1 MRLVIGISVGEIVL
15 KGKNRRHFED
25 ALINKIRR
33 SLDEIEIERIY
44 KEIGKIYVDLKNESD
59 IDEGINRIKNVFGI
73 VYVSKCLRVDKSLEL
88 AEDAIDKAIESKD
101 INKEWTFKII
111 ASRADKD
118 FPMKSPEIN
127 RHFGGY
133 VLKKYQSS
141 SVDVHNPQ
149 YPIYIDI
156 RESIYVYID
165 RVKGLGGM
173 PMGTNGKGLVLL
185 SGGIDSPVASFMMA
199 RRGIEINAVHF
210 HSYPYTSERAE
221 KKVMDLAKIVSRYT
235 GPMKVFSVN
244 ILNIQRAIGEH
255 CRENNMTIISR
266 KFMIRI
272 AEEIS
277 KEYGYDALITG
288 DNLGQV
294 ASQTIKSLK
303 IIDKTTDMLVFR
315 PLISMDKQQIIGIS
329 EEIGAYETSI
339 LPFDDCCT
347 IFAPKHPNLN
357 PTEEK
362 INKEE
367 ENLDID
373 TLVKEAVENLKIIK
387 IN

>member
-73 VYVSKCLRVDKSLEL
+73 VYVSKCFRVDKSLEL
-88 AEDAIDKAIESKD
+88 AEHAIDKAIESKD

-127 RHFGGY
+127 RHFGGC
-133 VLKKYQSS
+133 VLKKYESS